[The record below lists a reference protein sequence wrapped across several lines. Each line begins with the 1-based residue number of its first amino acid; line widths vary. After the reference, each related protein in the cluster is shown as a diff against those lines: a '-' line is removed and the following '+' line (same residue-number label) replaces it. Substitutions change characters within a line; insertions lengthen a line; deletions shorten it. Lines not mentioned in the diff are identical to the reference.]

1 MEDIGSPGK
10 ARALGKVAEVYPD
23 GTRLLELQ
31 RPENGTFGFRISAGN
46 GRPDSGEQK
55 PRDTLVSINCQDRNV
70 GAAVSDSFV
79 KKIPGCHPS
88 LIHHLAIDLL

>member
-55 PRDTLVSINCQDRNV
+55 PRGPLISIKGNCQDRNV
-70 GAAVSDSFV
+70 EADVSDPFFF
-79 KKIPGCHPS
+79 
-88 LIHHLAIDLL
+88 